1 MEKSTNVEEKMDN
14 IIKLLVVLTERTDNI
29 KLNLDNAN
37 TKLNILEKK
46 IDELTDYINDDLVV
60 ECKKMG
66 NHIDFIEH
74 VYDNVKHPLGYI
86 CKKIKY
92 ITGNDETQYTLT
104 NSGGEGKIN

>member
-46 IDELTDYINDDLVV
+46 
-60 ECKKMG
+60 
-66 NHIDFIEH
+66 
-74 VYDNVKHPLGYI
+74 
-86 CKKIKY
+86 
-92 ITGNDETQYTLT
+92 
-104 NSGGEGKIN
+104 